1 MNTLNLQKRRF
12 KTITSFYLKIRVST
26 LYTNPMKEVFLGSSC
41 VYTLNTDITSV
52 QKLDYV
58 YYICVYTLNTEITG
72 VHNLLKGYYMFL
84 HLEYLCQKLQ
94 VDKTWLQ
101 V

>member
-1 MNTLNLQKRRF
+1 MC
-12 KTITSFYLKIRVST
+12 IYLE
-26 LYTNPMKEVFLGSSC
+26 YEYYSC
-41 VYTLNTDITSV
+41 T
-52 QKLDYV
+52 KLDYV

-94 VDKTWLQ
+94 VYKTWLQ